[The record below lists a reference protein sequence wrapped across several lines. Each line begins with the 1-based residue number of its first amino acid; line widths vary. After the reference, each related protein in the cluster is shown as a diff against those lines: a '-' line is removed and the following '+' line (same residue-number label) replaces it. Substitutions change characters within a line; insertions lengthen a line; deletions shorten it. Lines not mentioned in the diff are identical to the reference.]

1 MQRKYRNLEER
12 MAICQDVIRGL
23 EQLQILSHPLIKPL
37 ADDLERFVA
46 ATAPAHREFKGV
58 VEIAPMGIKIEYR
71 LPGRRIVPQAV
82 RVSRFD
88 PAPLHVPRDTLPL

>member
-1 MQRKYRNLEER
+1 MIYFFLKFL
-12 MAICQDVIRGL
+12 
-23 EQLQILSHPLIKPL
+23 K
-37 ADDLERFVA
+37 
-46 ATAPAHREFKGV
+46 FKGA

-88 PAPLHVPRDTLPL
+88 PPLLHVPRDTLPL